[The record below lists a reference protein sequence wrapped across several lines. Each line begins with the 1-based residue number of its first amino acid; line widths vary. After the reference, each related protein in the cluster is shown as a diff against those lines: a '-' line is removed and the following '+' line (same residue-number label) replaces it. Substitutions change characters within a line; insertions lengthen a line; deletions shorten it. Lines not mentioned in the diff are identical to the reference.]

1 MSAIVVFTR
10 LGWGIRAV
18 GRGVCSAEW
27 LGLRVISSVNSESR
41 SRYGETRP
49 PFLSQRE
56 NVTVWQKKRLNTRVV
71 PFRQVAVFFKPS

>member
-10 LGWGIRAV
+10 LGWGIRV

-27 LGLRVISSVNSESR
+27 LGLRVISSVNSDR
-41 SRYGETRP
+41 VRDMGKTRP

-56 NVTVWQKKRLNTRVV
+56 NVTVWQKKRLNTQVV
-71 PFRQVAVFFKPS
+71 PFCQVAGFFKPS

>member
-27 LGLRVISSVNSESR
+27 LGLRVISSVNSDR
-41 SRYGETRP
+41 VRDMGKTRP

-56 NVTVWQKKRLNTRVV
+56 NVTVWQKN
-71 PFRQVAVFFKPS
+71 A